1 MKTLRKS
8 TPKDFISSLPKE
20 AFEGQI
26 VVVHSETEMTRAL
39 LYLNQ
44 QKLVGFDTETKPAF
58 QKGVTHKVS
67 LMQIST
73 PDVCFLFRLN
83 HIKNIRPLFTFLE
96 SPNTIKIGLS
106 IKDDIAALQKR
117 QAFKPTNFV
126 ELQNLVKNLDISDMS
141 LQKIYAN
148 LFEKRISKSARLS
161 NWDIDILSDSQK
173 QYAALDAFAC
183 LKIYAEV
190 LALLE
195 TKNYQI
201 INTETE

>member
-1 MKTLRKS
+1 
-8 TPKDFISSLPKE
+8 
-20 AFEGQI
+20 
-26 VVVHSETEMTRAL
+26 
-39 LYLNQ
+39 
-44 QKLVGFDTETKPAF
+44 
-58 QKGVTHKVS
+58 
-67 LMQIST
+67 
-73 PDVCFLFRLN
+73 
-83 HIKNIRPLFTFLE
+83 
-96 SPNTIKIGLS
+96 
-106 IKDDIAALQKR
+106 
-117 QAFKPTNFV
+117 V